1 MLNLINSK
9 VTGFIDKSVWLT
21 DIKSQVSSKLMEALT
36 TLALIILTRFCFK
49 GEDLVI

>member
-21 DIKSQVSSKLMEALT
+21 DIKSQVSSKLYGGFDYTCPHYLN
-36 TLALIILTRFCFK
+36 
-49 GEDLVI
+49 